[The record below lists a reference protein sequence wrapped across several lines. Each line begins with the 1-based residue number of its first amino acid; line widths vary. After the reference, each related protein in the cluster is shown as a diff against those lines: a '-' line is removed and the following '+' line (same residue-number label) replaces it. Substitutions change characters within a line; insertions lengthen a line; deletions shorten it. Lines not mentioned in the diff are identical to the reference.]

1 MGYQSGKPAAKG
13 RDQRSKQMNAN
24 VRQLAA
30 RAFFRLMFAR
40 GAQAAKKSAPAKRGA
55 PRPSI
60 LDKRLTAI
68 QAKMTRQDG
77 VKDGSPQRAR
87 RGFLCCETAQK
98 RPLID

>member
-1 MGYQSGKPAAKG
+1 MTVAGG
-13 RDQRSKQMNAN
+13 
-24 VRQLAA
+24 VEW
-30 RAFFRLMFAR
+30 LMFAR

-87 RGFLCCETAQK
+87 RGFLCRATAQK